1 MDRTLKRVFGS
12 LVTRWRTI
20 QRTTHTTP
28 PTWKTICCII
38 LEPES
43 RGSASHHRK
52 RRLFLNWFM
61 ITWATTTEYTYGYK
75 WNNYTAYNPS
85 RRSSAAWNPVRL
97 RCMVYETANG
107 CVMLDTIWLNI
118 ASADPWTAIYPWSH
132 HTSAFCYVTRADL
145 AGVLRG
151 YASAQ

>member
-20 QRTTHTTP
+20 QRTTHTTL

-107 CVMLDTIWLNI
+107 CVMFDTNLVEHSVRRPLDSNI
-118 ASADPWTAIYPWSH
+118 PM
-132 HTSAFCYVTRADL
+132 VTPYKRFL
-145 AGVLRG
+145 LCHEG
-151 YASAQ
+151 